1 MTTRSQTLA
10 AHESVDLHEMLNMKT
25 LGLAKSKLL
34 QGLVFDVELKALLQK
49 DAELSAQSIANLQR
63 LYAKAPFQ
71 APVPPNRPT
80 PILQGGGKDE

>member
-1 MTTRSQTLA
+1 MPTRAQMLA

-34 QGLVFDVELKALLQK
+34 QGLVFDVELKSLLKK
-49 DAELSAQSIANLQR
+49 DAEQSAQAIENLQR
-63 LYAKAPFQ
+63 LYARAPFQ

-80 PILQGGGKDE
+80 PTLDGGGEDE